1 MTAKEAIRE
10 LPGEVGEFS
19 FIGAVTGN
27 SLGAVERTVR
37 AAAKKASDD
46 WTMASM
52 AERQAAEATEARRAE
67 AALAAAT
74 PWVGNGE
81 LYDASRGDDPN
92 RRNASNSAHPH
103 ESVARIDLRRL
114 EAEERARFAKKEAW
128 LASRDDPDR
137 PSARG
142 RRIVELVN
150 DLSTERP
157 PPQDFDAGI
166 DRMLQAVGAGE
177 KFNLS
182 VQ

>member
-10 LPGEVGEFS
+10 LPGEVGGC
-19 FIGAVTGN
+19 FIGAVTN
-27 SLGAVERTVR
+27 LLGAVERTVR
-37 AAAKKASDD
+37 AAAKRLPTTGLWRPWLNAV
-46 WTMASM
+46 
-52 AERQAAEATEARRAE
+52 AAEATEARRAE

-81 LYDASRGDDPN
+81 LYYASRGDDPN